1 MKGSTV
7 NKMTT
12 CKSVKPYRRN
22 YNMTNICNFL
32 KLVFVYDA
40 LIFMFTCHIAG
51 TNLQC
56 FASLEFGFLSLSV
69 N

>member
-12 CKSVKPYRRN
+12 CKSVKPYRR
-22 YNMTNICNFL
+22 NFL